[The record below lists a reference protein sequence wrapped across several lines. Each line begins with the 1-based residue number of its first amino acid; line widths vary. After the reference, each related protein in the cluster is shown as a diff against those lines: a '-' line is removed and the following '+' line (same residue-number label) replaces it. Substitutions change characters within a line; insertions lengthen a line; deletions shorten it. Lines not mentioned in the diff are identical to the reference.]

1 MIAGKGKA
9 AGALLH
15 PYFAGSA
22 VGVAHDVHAA
32 LLIGE
37 AAAAKVVVTTEDRS
51 RSLNLHM
58 TDAFGNKGTISLN
71 HVRFIAIGISY
82 CNLQMMLCINFQSR
96 GFIFVV
102 SDTWDFSIIHVY
114 LH

>member
-15 PYFAGSA
+15 HYFAGSA

-32 LLIGE
+32 LLTGE
-37 AAAAKVVVTTEDRS
+37 AAAKVVVTTDDRS

-58 TDAFGNKGTISLN
+58 TDAFGNKGTISLK

-82 CNLQMMLCINFQSR
+82 CNLQIMLCINFQSR

-102 SDTWDFSIIHVY
+102 SDT
-114 LH
+114 